1 MKVNPQEVE
10 AILQLHPAV
19 EACVVVPIAQ
29 SQTVFRLKAVITP
42 RNPSV
47 AVPIGELR
55 ALVRSQL
62 SSYKIP
68 RWFEVRNSLPRSATG
83 KILRHLVEKA

>member
-10 AILQLHPAV
+10 AVLQLHPAV

-29 SQTVFRLKAVITP
+29 SATVFRLKAVITP
-42 RNPSV
+42 RDPDAS
-47 AVPIGELR
+47 VPIDELR
-55 ALVRSQL
+55 ALARTHL

-68 RWFEVRNSLPRSATG
+68 RWFEVRSSLPRSATG